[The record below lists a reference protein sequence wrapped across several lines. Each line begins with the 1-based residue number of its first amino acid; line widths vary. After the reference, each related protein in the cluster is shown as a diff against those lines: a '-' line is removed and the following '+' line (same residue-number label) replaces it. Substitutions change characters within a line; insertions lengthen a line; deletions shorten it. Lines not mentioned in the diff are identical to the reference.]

1 MSHRN
6 FSHWIR
12 RHLLSLTKLYVY
24 FIPKWYI
31 EKICWCFF
39 VLESQ
44 ALYSFI
50 KTKWYRRDTDVFFAC
65 HLGEVVF
72 FSIFIDISRGL
83 IYSYHAKDLNISYCK
98 GQGYFK
104 TMSLLHKY
112 TALNFSH
119 VTSPTWHLS
128 NIQTP
133 YFIFPLNE
141 FPTKYLNANELLIII
156 INSKGIQ
163 MNKFN
168 KTQAQR

>member
-1 MSHRN
+1 MIYCAQFVGIFFGKSSAIFFYQNQVGLKGYGRI
-6 FSHWIR
+6 FC
-12 RHLLSLTKLYVY
+12 LS
-24 FIPKWYI
+24 FG
-31 EKICWCFF
+31 
-39 VLESQ
+39 ES
-44 ALYSFI
+44 
-50 KTKWYRRDTDVFFAC
+50 C
-65 HLGEVVF
+65 F

-112 TALNFSH
+112 TASNFSH
-119 VTSPTWHLS
+119 VTSSTWHLS

-133 YFIFPLNE
+133 YFIFSLNE

-156 INSKGIQ
+156 INSKELREIQ

-168 KTQAQR
+168 KTQAKR

>member
-1 MSHRN
+1 MIN
-6 FSHWIR
+6 CAQF
-12 RHLLSLTKLYVY
+12 VGV
-24 FIPKWYI
+24 
-31 EKICWCFF
+31 FF
-39 VLESQ
+39 FESQ
-44 ALYSFI
+44 ALYFSF
-50 KTKWYRRDTDVFFAC
+50 KAKWDWRDTDVFFAC

-119 VTSPTWHLS
+119 VTSSTWHLS

-156 INSKGIQ
+156 INSKELRGIQ

-168 KTQAQR
+168 KTQAQRWMK